1 MIGGHSRRAM
11 ATRFNIARFILV
23 TAGAAAM
30 AWPVIAFPVFWR
42 ENVIVDVARA
52 VFAGEAFK
60 PEVLAAVEARTETD
74 SGSML
79 RSSVLG
85 KAAVIRL
92 RQAEDAIRTGSPE
105 LVDQR
110 LESLAQIL
118 RETFRNAPDDPFL
131 WLTQFWL
138 DTTRNGLRPDNLR
151 FLKMSYDLGPYE
163 GWIAVKRDRIALTAF
178 PALPNDL
185 AERAISEFV
194 GLVRWGLVVE
204 AADIAAGPAL
214 PLRNVLFPRLK
225 DLDYEQRRAFAGVIY
240 GRELDDVPIPGIAPP
255 TPQIPMPVVPPDF

>member
-1 MIGGHSRRAM
+1 M
-11 ATRFNIARFILV
+11 ATRINIARLILV

-30 AWPVIAFPVFWR
+30 AWAVIVFPVFR
-42 ENVIVDVARA
+42 SENVIVDVARA
-52 VFAGEAFK
+52 VIAGEAFK
-60 PEVLAAVEARTETD
+60 PKILAAVQARTETNN
-74 SGSML
+74 GSPL
-79 RSSVLG
+79 RSSMLG

-92 RQAEDAIRTGSPE
+92 RQAEDAIRTGGPPE

-118 RETFRNAPDDPFL
+118 HQTFRNAPDDPFL

-138 DTTRNGLRPDNLR
+138 DTTRNGLRIDNLR

-163 GWIAVKRDRIALTAF
+163 GWIAVKRDRIALAAF

-194 GLVRWGLVVE
+194 GLVRWGLVAE

-214 PLRNVLFPRLK
+214 PLRDILFPRLK
-225 DLDYEQRRAFAGVIY
+225 DLNYEQRRAFAGGIY